1 MRRKVVMRADGMV
14 AFAVAQGWSA
24 LSGTLAVSLC
34 SAATVVGAT
43 MTGWL
48 VDRYHVTTAIN
59 ICTAGTVVAVFVF
72 WSFAVYQ
79 PVLYIFAL
87 LYGMFAGGF
96 PATWAGCTSA
106 VCRKY
111 PVENGM
117 VVAMFTAGKGIGC
130 VVSGPVSG
138 ALVASDTWKNSV
150 AYAYGSGY
158 GYLIVFS
165 GVAASFASVG
175 WLGKKCGLV

>member
-1 MRRKVVMRADGMV
+1 MRADGMV

-106 VCRKY
+106 VRRKY

-150 AYAYGSGY
+150 AYAM
-158 GYLIVFS
+158 
-165 GVAASFASVG
+165 AAAMAI
-175 WLGKKCGLV
+175 